1 MKQLL
6 RARPRHDAKER
17 KRKDAGVYVRKVEHH
32 RPRQKARAGAVRKD
46 AGGARASEHGAVHFR
61 AGNVDLRAQVWV
73 THRFLERGARV
84 GLREVNLV
92 ASVRREHALAAQHR
106 ATEVPV
112 RFGQILVASPQ
123 QRHEV
128 HPAADFELLEAR
140 SAVLV
145 GELDALRQ
153 LDAGVAAQPGR
164 EERPRRV
171 VVVDANSVLEGDVAA
186 FRPRLYLVEHRA
198 YELVLALVRHACEAP
213 HRRLSELEVQ
223 VHGGL
228 LRHGDFLW
236 WCVPTLSA
244 YSLAAPPPRSS
255 ALRWVQDAVT

>member
-112 RFGQILVASPQ
+112 RFGQILVASPSGSRHGCSGSGLGLGTEAAALRPEAAALTAATPRGASRRRLRAPRGP
-123 QRHEV
+123 QRGPRRRARRP
-128 HPAADFELLEAR
+128 PAARRRRGCAAR
-140 SAVLV
+140 
-145 GELDALRQ
+145 
-153 LDAGVAAQPGR
+153 
-164 EERPRRV
+164 
-171 VVVDANSVLEGDVAA
+171 
-186 FRPRLYLVEHRA
+186 
-198 YELVLALVRHACEAP
+198 
-213 HRRLSELEVQ
+213 
-223 VHGGL
+223 
-228 LRHGDFLW
+228 
-236 WCVPTLSA
+236 T
-244 YSLAAPPPRSS
+244 
-255 ALRWVQDAVT
+255 